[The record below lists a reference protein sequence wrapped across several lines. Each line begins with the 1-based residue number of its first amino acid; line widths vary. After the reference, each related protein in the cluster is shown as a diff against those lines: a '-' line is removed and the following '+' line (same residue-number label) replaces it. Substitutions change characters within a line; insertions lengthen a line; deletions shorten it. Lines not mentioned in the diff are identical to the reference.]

1 MALVNTAVPNLI
13 QGVSQQ
19 SDPSRFSGQCDEQ
32 INALSSVVDGLSKRP
47 HTSHVAKILT
57 EAIATSSFVKFINR
71 TPSEQYVVIH
81 DGSKLRAF
89 DLADGSEASI
99 NNTTGGYTTS
109 GSYLETGDPTQDIKS
124 ISIADS
130 TFLVNRNKVVIAKT
144 TKTPARDL
152 SGFVFVKQGDFKKEY
167 GVRVKVIKGDETGVT
182 TAVADVELEA
192 YIVSTYRIGRVG
204 TGYNYSYRI
213 KSITLQDGGSGY
225 TEAPT
230 IQIVTAK
237 QELEAPTFNI
247 TMSNGSISSLTLV
260 SKGRYV
266 GGSQNNTNF
275 PPAPVATAS
284 FQTANSTSYETFF
297 SFTTGTDT
305 DAANAQSSA
314 IIAGLLNQATTSGTN
329 TNITNLRND
338 FTISSNDNALKLDA
352 TNTDITN
359 FELTTF
365 DDLADTGMQAVYESV
380 GAIGDLPKKCYNNF
394 EIEVTGSDEID
405 ADNYYVKFLTNNGQ
419 FYGEGVWVETVA
431 PNILEGIDNTSMPML
446 LRNTAVK
453 EFELVH
459 MSVADRLVGD
469 DDSNPLPSFRNR
481 QIANVFFHKN
491 RLGLLADEHVIM
503 SESGFGEEDDEGRV
517 IYNFGSTTVRQVIDS
532 DPIDV
537 SISSSKITKLKSS
550 AGFQENLV
558 LFTDNTQFVLKGAD
572 ILSPSTV
579 SINAITN
586 FENDENVDPLPL
598 GSYIYF
604 AFPRNNFSGV
614 REFIVNA
621 TSDTYDASEI
631 TEHVPLYLPDNLK
644 FMIGSS
650 TEDMVFALS
659 EDTPDTLYVYKYFW
673 SGQRKLLSS
682 WSKFKVTGNIIGADF
697 LGSLL
702 YLVVTNEGETHI
714 LKMQL
719 ESGNVDDAGYNTYLD
734 YRIEADIT
742 AGDATINLPYKVGS
756 NAVVEVYTKDGY
768 ELKSTHHNDA
778 VTLVDTPTESQTVW
792 VGISY
797 TMSYTFSEL
806 IFKAASGDQQAPS
819 NFASMYL
826 RNGAL
831 FFNKTGAFNV
841 KVTPEFRDEN
851 TNEFTT
857 NVVGQS
863 TLGTLD
869 IKEGSFRFP
878 IMANAKGCKI
888 VLENSTA
895 LPSFVQSAEFEANVH
910 TRSRRYG

>member
-1 MALVNTAVPNLI
+1 
-13 QGVSQQ
+13 
-19 SDPSRFSGQCDEQ
+19 
-32 INALSSVVDGLSKRP
+32 
-47 HTSHVAKILT
+47 HVAKILT
-57 EAIATSSFVKFINR
+57 EAISTNSFVKFINR

-89 DLADGSEASI
+89 DLADGAEASI

-109 GSYLETGDPTQDIKS
+109 GSYLETTNPTKDLRS
-124 ISIADS
+124 LPIADS
-130 TFLVNRNKVVIAKT
+130 TFLVNRNKTVVAKT
-144 TKTPARDL
+144 TKTPTRDL
-152 SGFVFVKQGDFKKEY
+152 SGFVFVKQGDFEKEY
-167 GVRVKVIKGDETGVT
+167 GVRVKVIKGDDSGVVSASANIVMESFMF
-182 TAVADVELEA
+182 AVQQLAQF
-192 YIVSTYRIGRVG
+192 TYRYVIRSRV
-204 TGYNYSYRI
+204 
-213 KSITLQDGGSGY
+213 KSVTLLDGGSGY
-225 TEAPT
+225 TEKPT
-230 IQIVTAK
+230 LEVVTESA
-237 QELEAPTFNI
+237 EIEAPTFDV
-247 TMSNGSISSLTLV
+247 TLSDGSITDITLTSSGLYDNVEIIADSSQAPDPDDFIPLATL
-260 SKGRYV
+260 
-266 GGSQNNTNF
+266 
-275 PPAPVATAS
+275 S
-284 FQTANSTSYETFF
+284 FNSVNSTNYETFF
-297 SFTTGTDT
+297 SFTTGSD
-305 DAANAQSSA
+305 DNAANAQSSA
-314 IIAGLLNQATTSGTN
+314 IITGLYTQATSTSTN
-329 TNITNLRND
+329 TNITDLRDD
-338 FTISSNDNALKLDA
+338 FEITTNDNALKLTA
-352 TNTDITN
+352 TNSDVTN

-365 DDLADTGMQAVYESV
+365 DDLADTGIQAVYESV
-380 GAIGDLPKKCYNNF
+380 GAIADLPKKCYNNF
-394 EIEVTGSDEID
+394 EIEVTGADEID

-419 FYGEGVWVETVA
+419 AYGEGVWVETVA
-431 PNILEGIDNTSMPML
+431 PDIIEGIDNTTMPMI
-446 LRNTAVK
+446 LRSTGVK

-459 MSVADRLVGD
+459 MLVSDRLVGD
-469 DDSNPLPSFRNR
+469 DVSNPLPSFNKAP
-481 QIANVFFHKN
+481 INNIFFYKN
-491 RLGLLADEHVIM
+491 RLGFLSEENVII
-503 SESGFGEEDDEGRV
+503 SEAGFGEVNDQGRV
-517 IYNFGSTTVRQVIDS
+517 VYNFGSTTVRQVIDS

-537 SISSSKITKLKSS
+537 AVSSSKITKLRSA

-558 LFTDNTQFVLKGAD
+558 LFSDNTQFVLKGAD
-572 ILSPSTV
+572 ILAPSTV

-631 TEHVPLYLPDNLK
+631 TEHVPLYLPENLK
-644 FMIGSS
+644 LMIGSS

-756 NAVVEVYTKDGY
+756 DAVVEVYTKDGY
-768 ELKSTHHNDA
+768 ELKCTHHNDV
-778 VTLVDTPTESQTVW
+778 VTLVDIPTEAQTVW

-806 IFKAASGDQQAPS
+806 IFKAAAGDKQSPS

-831 FFNKTGAFNV
+831 FFNKTGAFSV
-841 KVTPEFRDEN
+841 
-851 TNEFTT
+851 
-857 NVVGQS
+857 
-863 TLGTLD
+863 
-869 IKEGSFRFP
+869 
-878 IMANAKGCKI
+878 
-888 VLENSTA
+888 
-895 LPSFVQSAEFEANVH
+895 
-910 TRSRRYG
+910 